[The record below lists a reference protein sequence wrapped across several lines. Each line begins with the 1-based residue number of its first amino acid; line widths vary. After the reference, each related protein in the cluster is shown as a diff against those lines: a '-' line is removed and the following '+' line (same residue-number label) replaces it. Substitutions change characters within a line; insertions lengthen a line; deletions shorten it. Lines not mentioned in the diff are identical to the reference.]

1 MKNALPRIHHKLDT
15 WGNTGTN
22 LKTAAGI
29 LWREPRHSKP
39 GVKKTNKPTKQQVI
53 SAPRDNETTSRGQT
67 HCCGSPKKKDGDR
80 KKPTPNSRRL
90 KRYEPRCF

>member
-29 LWREPRHSKP
+29 LSREPRHSKP

-53 SAPRDNETTSRGQT
+53 SAP
-67 HCCGSPKKKDGDR
+67 
-80 KKPTPNSRRL
+80 
-90 KRYEPRCF
+90 